1 MNIFNNQELATVKK
15 PNEPLQY
22 SSKEEFEEMI
32 LAIAKSKR
40 DIVWWAEHFFRIV
53 SLNTG
58 LGVIKL
64 YDKQKDMLRHLVDHD
79 RNIVLSSRQTGK
91 TTTYTI
97 FLLWLATLFPEKKI
111 MVCANK
117 LQTSIEI
124 MDRLRI
130 AYEYIPKF
138 LKPGVTVYNKAE
150 ISFANKSTIR
160 AFATSSS
167 ASRGFSAQ
175 VVVIDEMAFIP
186 KNVIDEFF
194 ASVMPV
200 VSSAKN
206 SKVIVVSTPNGTSGL
221 YYDIWQEANSKERSK
236 NKEGWSP
243 FRVDWFEVPGR
254 TEEWKEKQIA
264 SIGIQRW
271 NQEFGN
277 EFQSSSNTAKLI
289 PDDKIEQFRKSLSDF
304 KSQNFLPKKQRIVS
318 QDEKELFEFDMW
330 HEFEPQKTYAAS
342 MDISEG
348 VGQDA
353 SVLYI
358 WDITDLENI
367 KMCAKF
373 SDNRISLVQFAYVA
387 RKMLALYN
395 DPPLAGE
402 RNGVSAGTMDSLRIT
417 YGYDNIVRE
426 NKKNEAGIYS
436 HVTVKERA
444 CQWAK
449 TMITTRGI
457 NFTIYDKEL
466 VDEMGI
472 FCRKD
477 TKGKHLIYEA
487 LPGSNSHDDHMMS
500 FIWLTYILNPDII
513 DKYFVVCQTFADDF
527 GNIYPKILQ
536 PLNAYTSESWRKIK
550 DDPLYKDFLEF
561 KEESKKHC
569 KILQDAER
577 KENENDMFKFSGIR
591 NHDDYFGDDD
601 GASWDQDPRTN
612 GNWQQFDQAKWMR
625 EQEILKRRIST
636 IPAYFI

>member
-1 MNIFNNQELATVKK
+1 MKLHETITHTYKKVIRLLGIQVFTDDGWTDINSVNITE
-15 PNEPLQY
+15 PNEVIKIISQNGKQLLCSPKHILIDNENIEILAKDCIGKTIRTENGTDKIIEIKKIDKKICLYDLSLSQESSHLYYTNGFLSHNCIICDEFAFLQRNIADKLFTSMY
-22 SSKEEFEEMI
+22 PTISSSK
-32 LAIAKSKR
+32 
-40 DIVWWAEHFFRIV
+40 
-53 SLNTG
+53 N
-58 LGVIKL
+58 
-64 YDKQKDMLRHLVDHD
+64 
-79 RNIVLSSRQTGK
+79 GK
-91 TTTYTI
+91 
-97 FLLWLATLFPEKKI
+97 
-111 MVCANK
+111 
-117 LQTSIEI
+117 
-124 MDRLRI
+124 
-130 AYEYIPKF
+130 
-138 LKPGVTVYNKAE
+138 
-150 ISFANKSTIR
+150 
-160 AFATSSS
+160 
-167 ASRGFSAQ
+167 
-175 VVVIDEMAFIP
+175 FI
-186 KNVIDEFF
+186 I
-194 ASVMPV
+194 
-200 VSSAKN
+200 
-206 SKVIVVSTPNGTSGL
+206 VSTPNGTDNL
-221 YYDIWQEANSKERSK
+221 YYDIWQQANAKDQSK
-236 NKEGWSP
+236 NLDGWKP
-243 FRVDWFEVPGR
+243 FEMYWWQVPGHD
-254 TEEWKEKQIA
+254 EEWKKKQIA
-264 SIGIQRW
+264 AIGERRFA
-271 NQEFGN
+271 QEFNN
-277 EFQSSSNTAKLI
+277 EFLTSDGTAKLI
-289 PDDKIEQFRKSLSDF
+289 PGEIIDKF
-304 KSQNFLPKKQRIVS
+304 KLQIDVFKKDGFLPKKQRIVS

-487 LPGSNSHDDHMMS
+487 LPGPNSHDDHMMS